1 MPLRIFLQILPE
13 NLPISALRT
22 LGNIPFRTTN
32 EHTVKRERNTI
43 LIAEDEPDDAF
54 LLHRAFRAN
63 NIDDPIHIVTD
74 GEEALAYLHGEG
86 KYADREQ
93 YEFPSFIISDLKM
106 PRQDGFAIL
115 EALRSKPEWSVV
127 PMIILSGSTD
137 ENDIER
143 AYILCAKA
151 YLVKPASFEDLRALI
166 KKFHDFWS
174 QCETPR
180 VNKDGEKLPT
190 NGEGKIGARYK
201 ADGALPQFSSN
212 GLQFK

>member
-1 MPLRIFLQILPE
+1 M
-13 NLPISALRT
+13 
-22 LGNIPFRTTN
+22 
-32 EHTVKRERNTI
+32 KRERRTI

-54 LLHRAFRAN
+54 FLQRAFRAN
-63 NIDDPIHIVTD
+63 HIDDPIHIVTN
-74 GEEALAYLHGEG
+74 GTEAIAYLRGEG
-86 KYADREQ
+86 KYADREK

-106 PRQDGFAIL
+106 PGQDGFAIL

-127 PMIILSGSTD
+127 PMIILSGSAD

-151 YLVKPASFEDLRALI
+151 YLVKPASFEGLRVLI

-180 VNKDGEKLPT
+180 VNDDGEKIPT
-190 NGEGKIGARYK
+190 YGKGKLGDRFQLNT
-201 ADGALPQFSSN
+201 DSPQVST
-212 GLQFK
+212 